1 MGTDLIE
8 LKGVGP
14 ALVSK
19 LEKLNIHSQYDLLF
33 LLPIRYEDKTSLQQI
48 SDLVPGEK
56 VLIQGTIVLTTVVY
70 RGRRML
76 ISQLS
81 DDTGIITLRFFHF
94 SKQQAKGLAKNTV
107 VRCFGQTR
115 KTTSGLEM
123 IHPEYQI
130 IDPEN
135 PQPLDTGLTPIYPST
150 EGLQQGRLRNIIRAA
165 LSQQIDSIPELLPHS
180 IIKELG
186 LVPLTE
192 SLLEIHQPSQKNI
205 VNEHENL
212 FRQRLIIEELL
223 ANQLAL
229 KRLKRRTKKE
239 PAMAL
244 TNPLLKES
252 LITALPFKLTKSQ
265 SRVVGEIEEDLKKN
279 QPMMRLLQGDV
290 GSGKTIVAA
299 LAMLIAVGN
308 KQQAALMAPTEL
320 LAEQHFDTLVSWF
333 EPLGVSVALLKSKL
347 SAKDRREVFAGVAE
361 GSIDIIVGTHA
372 LFQPNVVYK
381 RLALVIV
388 DEQHRFGV
396 EQRLSLMKKSSDR
409 NSVPHQLI
417 MTATPIPRTLAM
429 TAYGDLD
436 ASIIDELPKGRG
448 DIKTIIVPEEKRD
461 QVMEKIVK
469 ECARGRQSYW
479 VCPLIEESEELNF
492 QAAESTYVLLQ
503 ETLQQLNIGLVHG
516 KLSSAKKIKAMD
528 NFKNGNTHILVA
540 TTVIEVGVD
549 VANSSVMVIE
559 NAERLGLTQLHQ
571 LRGRIGR
578 GKHQSLCILIYKKPL
593 SLIAKE
599 RLAVIRATNDGF
611 VIAEKDLQLRG
622 PGELLGTRQKGLIGL
637 RIADIMRD
645 AYLLPAINKLA
656 VNIEENYPDVIEK
669 IVRRWVGD
677 QLEYRN
683 V

>member
-1 MGTDLIE
+1 MGTDLID

-19 LEKLNIHSQYDLLF
+19 LQKLKVHNQYDLLF
-33 LLPIRYEDKTSLQQI
+33 LLPIRYEDKTSLHKI
-48 SDLVPGEK
+48 SALVAGEK
-56 VLIQGTIVLTTVVY
+56 ALIQGFIVLTTVVY

-81 DDTGIITLRFFHF
+81 DDTGIITLRFFNF
-94 SKQQAKGLAKNTV
+94 SKQQARRLAKNTV

-115 KTTSGLEM
+115 KTASGLEM

-130 IDPEN
+130 INPEN
-135 PQPLDTGLTPIYPST
+135 PAPLEAGLTPIYPTT
-150 EGLQQGRLRNIIRAA
+150 EGLQQGRLRKIVRAA
-165 LSQQIDSIPELLPHS
+165 LEQQIDTIEELLPAS
-180 IIKELG
+180 VVKELG

-192 SLLEIHQPSQKNI
+192 SLREIHQPSQKNI
-205 VNEHENL
+205 VNDHQSL
-212 FRQRLIIEELL
+212 ARKRLIIEELL

-229 KRLKRRTKKE
+229 KRLKRYTKKE
-239 PAMAL
+239 PAMVLA
-244 TNPLLKES
+244 NRLLKES
-252 LITALPFKLTKSQ
+252 LIKNLPFILTKSQ
-265 SRVVGEIEEDLKKN
+265 ARVVEEIEMDLKKN
-279 QPMMRLLQGDV
+279 RPMMRLLQGDV

-299 LAMLIAVGN
+299 LAMLIAVGS

-320 LAEQHFDTLVSWF
+320 LAEQHFNTVVSWF

-347 SAKDRREVFAGVAE
+347 SAKDRRTVFAGVAN
-361 GSIDIIVGTHA
+361 GTIDIIVGTHA
-372 LFQPNVVYK
+372 LFQPSVVYK
-381 RLALVIV
+381 NLALVVV

-396 EQRLSLMKKSSDR
+396 EQRLSLMKKSNDR
-409 NSVPHQLI
+409 NTVPHQLI

-436 ASIIDELPKGRG
+436 ASIITELPKGRG
-448 DIKTIIVPEEKRD
+448 NIKTVVVPEEKRS
-461 QVMEKIVK
+461 QVMDKISK
-469 ECARGRQSYW
+469 ECALGRQSYW

-492 QAAESTYVLLQ
+492 QAAESTYVFLQ
-503 ETLQQLNIGLVHG
+503 EKLKRLSIGLVHG
-516 KLSSAKKIKAMD
+516 KLSSVKKIKAME
-528 NFKNGNTHILVA
+528 NFINGNTNILVA

-578 GKHQSLCILIYKKPL
+578 GRHESICILLYKKPL

-611 VIAEKDLQLRG
+611 LIAEKDLQLRG

-645 AYLLPAINKLA
+645 AYLLPAINKLT
-656 VNIEENYPDVIEK
+656 VNIEQNHPDLIEK

>member
-1 MGTDLIE
+1 MGTDLID

-19 LEKLNIHSQYDLLF
+19 LQKLKVHNQYDLLF
-33 LLPIRYEDKTSLQQI
+33 LLPIRYEDKTSLHKI
-48 SDLVPGEK
+48 SALVAGEK
-56 VLIQGTIVLTTVVY
+56 ALIQGFIVLTTVVY

-81 DDTGIITLRFFHF
+81 DDTGIITLRFFNF
-94 SKQQAKGLAKNTV
+94 SKQQARRLAKNTV

-115 KTTSGLEM
+115 KTASGLEM

-130 IDPEN
+130 INPEN
-135 PQPLDTGLTPIYPST
+135 PAPLEAGLTPIYPTT
-150 EGLQQGRLRNIIRAA
+150 EGLQQGRLRKIVRAA
-165 LSQQIDSIPELLPHS
+165 LEQQIDTIEELLPAS
-180 IIKELG
+180 VVKELG

-192 SLLEIHQPSQKNI
+192 SLREIHQPSQKNI
-205 VNEHENL
+205 VNDHQSL
-212 FRQRLIIEELL
+212 ARKRLIIEELL

-229 KRLKRRTKKE
+229 KRLKRYTKKE
-239 PAMAL
+239 PAMVLA
-244 TNPLLKES
+244 NRLLKES
-252 LITALPFKLTKSQ
+252 LIKNLPFILTKSQ
-265 SRVVGEIEEDLKKN
+265 ARVVEEIEMDLKKN

-299 LAMLIAVGN
+299 LAMLIAVGS

-320 LAEQHFDTLVSWF
+320 LAEQHFNTVVSWF

-347 SAKDRREVFAGVAE
+347 SAKDRRTVFAGVAN
-361 GSIDIIVGTHA
+361 GTIDIIVGTHA
-372 LFQPNVVYK
+372 LFQPSVVYK
-381 RLALVIV
+381 NLALVVV

-396 EQRLSLMKKSSDR
+396 EQRLSLMKKSNDR
-409 NSVPHQLI
+409 NTVPHQLI

-436 ASIIDELPKGRG
+436 ASIITELPKGRG
-448 DIKTIIVPEEKRD
+448 NIKTIVVPEEKRS
-461 QVMEKIVK
+461 QVMDKISK
-469 ECARGRQSYW
+469 ECALGRQSYW

-492 QAAESTYVLLQ
+492 QAAESTYVFLQ
-503 ETLQQLNIGLVHG
+503 EKLKRLSIGLVHG
-516 KLSSAKKIKAMD
+516 KLSSVKKIKAME
-528 NFKNGNTHILVA
+528 NFINGNTNILVA

-578 GKHQSLCILIYKKPL
+578 GRHESICILLYKKPL

-611 VIAEKDLQLRG
+611 LIAEKDLQLRG

-645 AYLLPAINKLA
+645 AYLLPAINKLT
-656 VNIEENYPDVIEK
+656 VNIEQNHPDLIEK

>member
-1 MGTDLIE
+1 MGTDLID

-19 LEKLNIHSQYDLLF
+19 LQKLKVHNQYDLLF
-33 LLPIRYEDKTSLQQI
+33 LLPIRYEDKTSLHKI
-48 SDLVPGEK
+48 SALVAGEK
-56 VLIQGTIVLTTVVY
+56 ALIQGFIVLTTVVY

-81 DDTGIITLRFFHF
+81 DDTGIITLRFFNF
-94 SKQQAKGLAKNTV
+94 SKQQARRLAKNTV

-115 KTTSGLEM
+115 KTASGLEM

-130 IDPEN
+130 INPEN
-135 PQPLDTGLTPIYPST
+135 PAPLEAGLTPIYPTT
-150 EGLQQGRLRNIIRAA
+150 EGLQQGRLRKIVRAA
-165 LSQQIDSIPELLPHS
+165 LEQQIDTIEELLPAS
-180 IIKELG
+180 VVKELG

-192 SLLEIHQPSQKNI
+192 SLREIHQPSQKNI
-205 VNEHENL
+205 VNDHQSL
-212 FRQRLIIEELL
+212 ARKRLIIEELL

-229 KRLKRRTKKE
+229 KRLKRYTKKE
-239 PAMAL
+239 PAMVLA
-244 TNPLLKES
+244 NRLLKES
-252 LITALPFKLTKSQ
+252 LIKNLPFILTKSQ
-265 SRVVGEIEEDLKKN
+265 ARVVEEIEMDLKKN

-299 LAMLIAVGN
+299 LAMLIAVGS

-320 LAEQHFDTLVSWF
+320 LAEQHFNTVVSWF
-333 EPLGVSVALLKSKL
+333 EPLGISVALLKSKL
-347 SAKDRREVFAGVAE
+347 SAKDRRTVFAGVAN
-361 GSIDIIVGTHA
+361 GTIDIIVGTHA
-372 LFQPNVVYK
+372 LFQPSVVYK
-381 RLALVIV
+381 NLALVVV

-396 EQRLSLMKKSSDR
+396 EQRLSLMKKSNDR
-409 NSVPHQLI
+409 NTVPHQLI

-436 ASIIDELPKGRG
+436 ASIITELPKGRG
-448 DIKTIIVPEEKRD
+448 NIKTIVVPEEKRS
-461 QVMEKIVK
+461 QVMDKISK
-469 ECARGRQSYW
+469 ECALGRQSYW

-492 QAAESTYVLLQ
+492 QAAESTYVFLQ
-503 ETLQQLNIGLVHG
+503 EKLKRLSIGLVHG
-516 KLSSAKKIKAMD
+516 KLSSVKKIKAME
-528 NFKNGNTHILVA
+528 NFINGNTNILVA

-578 GKHQSLCILIYKKPL
+578 GRHESICILLYKKPL
-593 SLIAKE
+593 SLVAKE

-611 VIAEKDLQLRG
+611 LIAEKDLQLRG

-645 AYLLPAINKLA
+645 AYLLPAINKLT
-656 VNIEENYPDVIEK
+656 VNIEQNHPDLIEK